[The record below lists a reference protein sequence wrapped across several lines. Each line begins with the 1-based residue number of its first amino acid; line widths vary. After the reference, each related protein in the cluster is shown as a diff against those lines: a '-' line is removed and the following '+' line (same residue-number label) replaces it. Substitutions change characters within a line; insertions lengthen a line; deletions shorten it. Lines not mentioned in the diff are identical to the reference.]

1 MDNAIFPNKFK
12 AALAAHQVQ
21 IGCWC
26 ALANPIST
34 EVLGLAG
41 FDWLVLDAEHAPN
54 DVTTLIPQLM
64 ALKGSSSAQVVRVPT
79 NEPIIIKRMLD
90 IGFYNF
96 LVPFVET
103 AEQAAQAVASTRYPP
118 EGIRGVSV
126 SHRGNM
132 FGTVPDYFAQSN
144 KNISILVQIESQTG
158 VDNVEAIAATEGVD
172 GVFVGPSDLAAAL
185 GHLGNAAHPEVQRA
199 IQHIFA
205 SAKKHG
211 KPSGILAPVEADA
224 RRYLEWGATFVA
236 VGSDLGVFRSATQKL
251 ADAFKNNHQDEEREH
266 YDNQSRFY
274 RSWHYGQ
281 TDEQN
286 LLKAGYSL
294 VVSDRNPEAIAD
306 VIAAGAE
313 TATTPKAIAEQCE
326 VIITMLPNS
335 PHVKEVALGENGIIE
350 GAKPGTVVI
359 DMSSIAPLA
368 SREIS
373 EALKAKGID
382 MLDAP
387 VSGGEPKA
395 IDGTLS
401 VMVGGDKAIFDKYY
415 DLMKAMA
422 GSVVHTGDIGAGNV
436 TKLANQVIV
445 ALNIAAM
452 SEALTLA
459 TKAGVNPD
467 LVYQAIRGGLAGST
481 VLDAKAP
488 MVMDRNFKPGFRIDL
503 HIKDLANALDTS
515 HGVGAQLPLTAAVM
529 EMMQALR
536 ADGLGTADHSAL
548 ACYYEKLAKVEVTR

>member
-1 MDNAIFPNKFK
+1 M
-12 AALAAHQVQ
+12 
-21 IGCWC
+21 
-26 ALANPIST
+26 
-34 EVLGLAG
+34 
-41 FDWLVLDAEHAPN
+41 
-54 DVTTLIPQLM
+54 
-64 ALKGSSSAQVVRVPT
+64 
-79 NEPIIIKRMLD
+79 
-90 IGFYNF
+90 
-96 LVPFVET
+96 
-103 AEQAAQAVASTRYPP
+103 
-118 EGIRGVSV
+118 
-126 SHRGNM
+126 
-132 FGTVPDYFAQSN
+132 
-144 KNISILVQIESQTG
+144 
-158 VDNVEAIAATEGVD
+158 
-172 GVFVGPSDLAAAL
+172 FVGPSDLAAAL

-224 RRYLEWGATFVA
+224 RRYLEWGRL
-236 VGSDLGVFRSATQKL
+236 SSPSAAIWASSAQQRRNL
-251 ADAFKNNHQDEEREH
+251 LMRLKNNHQDERE
-266 YDNQSRFY
+266 NIMTIKVGFIGLGIMGKPMSK
-274 RSWHYGQ
+274 
-281 TDEQN
+281 N

-313 TATTPKAIAEQCE
+313 TATTPKAIAEQCD

-373 EALKAKGID
+373 EALRAKGVE